1 MKIAVVLL
9 VLMPLALSTEVDS
22 RGLLEFLGFNHLID
36 FSLLKQTAQK
46 ILNEVGSDATEQN
59 CESACHTVLI
69 VDQSHLIHSICSPLC
84 RSFQTVVNL
93 LHLVPGVD
101 G

>member
-9 VLMPLALSTEVDS
+9 VLMPLALSTEVDK
-22 RGLLEFLGFNHLID
+22 RGLLEFLGFGHLL
-36 FSLLKQTAQK
+36 SLQDLKETAQN
-46 ILNEVGSDATEQN
+46 ILDKVGSDATEQS

-84 RSFQTVVNL
+84 RSFQTIVNL
-93 LHLVPGVD
+93 LHLTPGL
-101 G
+101 GR